1 MKQKFRW
8 LSTVPVQSHH
18 AKAHEDLVPDT
29 GSWLMERHHFIDW
42 KQSSKSCAILLHGSL
57 GCGKTKLMLAFSID
71 WIVIRLTC
79 NRSVV
84 VQQLLDEQKANPEA
98 PKVSYFYCNGSEQ
111 QRTKVQEILGAIA
124 RQLSWNGIDQP
135 PEQAFLDA
143 YSVQRKEAD
152 EKNADQIDHLGV
164 KALTELIPRIVGEGA
179 AVILIDALDECTERL
194 ELLRS
199 IKTIMDKV
207 DVKVIISGRSEVCQD
222 MPKDEFPIHIL
233 IGHGANRDD
242 ILKYVTTE
250 VDRAI
255 IDKRL
260 LRGKVGDQLKETI
273 VRKLNDS
280 AQGMFLWVKLQLQ
293 TLCDDGIKR
302 EKDILIELERNPTEI
317 GQLYESIFDRIT
329 RSGPSS
335 REIAE
340 SVLRWLLVSRRPLT
354 TTTIL
359 EAVSEAGDSDLEK
372 DEVLDVCRNL
382 VVADDET
389 DTFRFAHLSVQ
400 EFLQKK
406 EGFDEDALH
415 TFAALRC
422 LEEFESTRRSKYEDD
437 NARPDPNSTS
447 FYAYAVVNWIYH
459 SLMVEGERREDLV
472 DKLESFLRDEE
483 AFSDWNH
490 DSLESFERQSYFLM
504 DTDFETPCLSGH
516 KATPTFAIAKLGLI
530 SAFDE
535 QEDHLDWN
543 YNNIKGQAP
552 IHVAAFAGHLEIVQ
566 RLIERGM
573 DVNHRGDKDYSP
585 LLAACVGRHRSIVE
599 YLLSL
604 EGVEVNRR
612 SHFGKTP
619 LIAASR
625 AGDEN
630 ICRLLLD
637 KGAIINLQA
646 NNDDT
651 ALTAASECGM
661 LSVVQTLLKHG
672 ADMEIVGRLG
682 GNALLAAAMC
692 REGQWAEI
700 IKLLARAEANLDT
713 QDTVKDTALHMAA
726 QAGELDMVRFLVMKK
741 AKVSIQNIAGKT
753 ALDFACA
760 GNQTKIIEYLLKS
773 GATCEPDTSGRTEL
787 HEGIDGGCDVDI
799 LKLFVSK
806 GVDVNA
812 KDNDGISKFL
822 DLLIASSPLL
832 TSEGAL
838 HLAARRG
845 EHAIVQVLIDA
856 EADMN
861 IKSSSDQTLLHE
873 AARGGS
879 ADVVRR
885 FLTYG
890 VDIEARNKDEQTP
903 LAVACCEPEGSD
915 DVVRVF
921 LDAGAKVVVADKWG
935 YTPLHRLAGNMR
947 RSAAMMLLETGNVD
961 MTARTN
967 SDLSFLDLAAQSGDY
982 ELVRSLLEH
991 GAGTQLEAASKQT
1004 PLHLAVMAEKQDK
1017 VYAIVERLLDEACDV
1032 NARDDH
1038 GCTPLHAYLGLKEG
1052 KENIVRLFFSRG
1064 ADIDVQDNDG
1074 DTVLNCLAEYQ
1085 QPSEPILR
1093 LLLKNGADVNLCN
1106 YEGMT
1111 PLHNLARS
1119 GLASHVRIILE
1130 AGANPMAR
1138 DKHNRQPIQYAAKT
1152 NEATVRALL
1161 DFEADVNVTGSDW
1174 PSPIVYASSEANLQ
1188 VLRLLLDGGADA
1200 RSEDPENPGW
1210 TALHAACKR
1219 VDPDSAFAELLI
1231 ANGADV
1237 NIATTVSKTTPLHN
1251 AVDSAAVVQ
1260 LLLKMGARVDARDSE
1275 NKTPLMCACETVA
1288 SAQVVEILVDADAD
1302 PMIKDKTIGATGLH
1316 YSCFS
1321 DDFAPVV
1328 IASSKCFDIDVRDKF
1343 ESTPLMW
1350 ASWNGHPGAVK
1361 ELLKAGSVDTCVTKA
1376 GGINAF
1382 LYGVM
1387 DGHVEVV
1394 KLLLEHNPGIIAVAD
1409 KRKNTALH
1417 FACREGRLDVLKLL
1431 LDTDAS
1437 NISAVNSRSYTA
1449 FDEAAKG
1456 GHTDIVAFMLAR
1468 DDVDPHHRSARDDT
1482 PLLLAVYTGKKDL
1495 IEVLMNVEGTD
1506 LAHGSTGGMTLFKR
1520 AAFMGLASLCRTLI
1534 EKGVSDCTIP
1544 SKNGGFHPLHYAADS
1559 DDVEVIELLL
1569 SQPGVDKNAASING
1583 YTPLCDA
1590 VRKGYVKSVETLLAH
1605 DVEVDTPDNRGRTPL
1620 LIAAQKSNQDIVKA
1634 LLGAGAKAGLNE
1646 ALSIALT
1653 NRDEEIV
1660 QLLRDAGAVEDLEGF
1675 GIEELI
1681 KMATPTHASKTID
1694 FAAVVEEFQATP
1706 GDENVC
1712 ENPTS

>member
-18 AKAHEDLVPDT
+18 AKAHEDLVTDT

-57 GCGKTKLMLAFSID
+57 GCGKTKLM
-71 WIVIRLTC
+71 
-79 NRSVV
+79 SVV

-98 PKVSYFYCNGSEQ
+98 PKVAYFYCNGSEQ
-111 QRTKVQEILGAIA
+111 QRTKVQEILGAVA

-143 YSVQRKEAD
+143 YSIQRKDAD

-164 KALTELIPRIVGEGA
+164 KALTELISRIVGEGV

-242 ILKYVTTE
+242 IRKYVTTE

-255 IDKRL
+255 LDKRL

-293 TLCDDGIKR
+293 TLCEDGIKR
-302 EKDILIELERNPTEI
+302 EKDVLIELERDPTEI

-372 DEVLDVCRNL
+372 NEVLDVCRNL

-422 LEEFESTRRSKYEDD
+422 LEEFESTRRSKYDDD
-437 NARPDPNSTS
+437 NARPDPNSAS

-459 SLMVEGERREDLV
+459 SLMVKGGRREDLV
-472 DKLESFLRDEE
+472 DKLESFFRDEE

-490 DSLESFERQSYFLM
+490 DSLESDERQNYFLM
-504 DTDFETPCLSGH
+504 DTDFESPCLSGH

-535 QEDHLDWN
+535 QEDLLDWN

-585 LLAACVGRHRSIVE
+585 LLAACVGRHRNIVE

-612 SHFGKTP
+612 SRFGKAP

-637 KGAIINLQA
+637 KGAVINLQA
-646 NNDDT
+646 NDNDT
-651 ALTAASECGM
+651 ALTAASECGK

-672 ADMEIVGRLG
+672 ADTEIVGRLG
-682 GNALLAAAMC
+682 GNALLAAAVC

-700 IKLLARAEANLDT
+700 IKLLARAGANLDT

-726 QAGELDMVRFLVMKK
+726 QAGELEMVRFLVTRK
-741 AKVSIQNIAGKT
+741 AKVSIQNVAGKT
-753 ALDFACA
+753 PLDFACA

-787 HEGIDGGCDVDI
+787 HEAIDGGCDVDI

-812 KDNDGISKFL
+812 KDNDGI
-822 DLLIASSPLL
+822 
-832 TSEGAL
+832 T
-838 HLAARRG
+838 RRG

-861 IKSSSDQTLLHE
+861 IKSSSGQTLLHE

-903 LAVACCEPEGSD
+903 LAVACREPEGSD

-921 LDAGAKVVVADKWG
+921 LDAGAKVVAADKWG

-947 RSAAMMLLETGNVD
+947 RSAAMMLLKTGNVD

-967 SDLSFLDLAAQSGDY
+967 SDRSFLDLAAQSGDY

-991 GAGTQLEAASKQT
+991 GAGIQPEAASKQT

-1017 VYAIVERLLDEACDV
+1017 VYAIVERLLEEGCDV
-1032 NARDDH
+1032 NARNDH
-1038 GCTPLHAYLGLKEG
+1038 GCTPLHAYLSLNEG
-1052 KENIVRLFFSRG
+1052 KENIVQLFFSQG

-1074 DTVLNCLAEYQ
+1074 DTVLNCLTEFK
-1085 QPSEPILR
+1085 QPSELILR
-1093 LLLKNGADVNLCN
+1093 LLLKNGADLNLGN

-1219 VDPDSAFAELLI
+1219 VDPDPAFAELLI
-1231 ANGADV
+1231 VHGADV

-1251 AVDSAAVVQ
+1251 AVNSAAVVQ
-1260 LLLKMGARVDARDSE
+1260 LLLKMGACVDARDSE
-1275 NKTPLMCACETVA
+1275 NKTPLMSACETVA
-1288 SAQVVEILVDADAD
+1288 SAQVVDILIDAGAD
-1302 PMIKDKTIGATGLH
+1302 PMIKDKTYGATGLH

-1328 IASSKCFDIDVRDKF
+1328 IASSKCVEIDVRDKS

-1350 ASWNGHPGAVK
+1350 ASWNAHPGAVK

-1382 LYGVM
+1382 LYAVM
-1387 DGHVEVV
+1387 DGYVEVV
-1394 KLLLEHNPGIIAVAD
+1394 KLLLVHNPGIITAVD

-1437 NISAVNSRSYTA
+1437 NIGAVNSKSYTA

-1468 DDVDPHHRSARDDT
+1468 DDVDPHHRSVRDST

-1495 IEVLMNVEGTD
+1495 IEMLMNVEGTD
-1506 LAHGSTGGMTLFKR
+1506 LAHGSTGGMTLFKM

-1534 EKGVSDCTIP
+1534 EKGVADCTIP
-1544 SKNGGFHPLHYAADS
+1544 SKTGGFYPLHYAATS
-1559 DDVEVIELLL
+1559 GNVEVIELLL
-1569 SQPGVDKNAASING
+1569 SQPGVDKNVVSMNG

-1590 VRKGYVKSVETLLAH
+1590 VRMGREKSVETLLAH
-1605 DVEVDTPDNRGRTPL
+1605 NVEVDTLDNRGRTPL
-1620 LIAAQKSNQDIVKA
+1620 LIASQKSNQNIVKA
-1634 LLGAGAKAGLNE
+1634 LLGAGAKAELND

-1653 NRDEEIV
+1653 NRDEGLV
-1660 QLLRDAGAVEDLEGF
+1660 QLLKNAGAIEQDEDF
-1675 GIEELI
+1675 GIEELM
-1681 KMATPTHASKTID
+1681 KMATLGDVNGIEALGTDTGDTATAKEPQAISG
-1694 FAAVVEEFQATP
+1694 AECVEE
-1706 GDENVC
+1706 DL
-1712 ENPTS
+1712 TS

>member
-1 MKQKFRW
+1 MREEMKQKFRW

-57 GCGKTKLMLAFSID
+57 GCGKTKLM
-71 WIVIRLTC
+71 
-79 NRSVV
+79 SVL

-98 PKVSYFYCNGSEQ
+98 PKVAYFYCNGSEQ

-143 YSVQRKEAD
+143 YSIQRKDAD

-164 KALTELIPRIVGEGA
+164 KALTELIPRIVGEGV
-179 AVILIDALDECTERL
+179 AVVLIDALDECTERL

-199 IKTIMDKV
+199 IKTIVDKV

-242 ILKYVTTE
+242 IRKYVTTE

-255 IDKRL
+255 LDKRL

-293 TLCDDGIKR
+293 TLCEDGIKR
-302 EKDILIELERNPTEI
+302 EKDVLIELERNPTEI

-372 DEVLDVCRNL
+372 NEVLDVCRNL

-406 EGFDEDALH
+406 EGFGEDALH

-422 LEEFESTRRSKYEDD
+422 LEEFESTRRSKYDDD
-437 NARPDPNSTS
+437 NARPDPNSAS

-459 SLMVEGERREDLV
+459 SLMVKGGRREDLV
-472 DKLESFLRDEE
+472 DKLESFFRDEE

-490 DSLESFERQSYFLM
+490 DSLESDERQNYFLM
-504 DTDFETPCLSGH
+504 DTDFESPCLSGH

-535 QEDHLDWN
+535 QEDLLDWN

-573 DVNHRGDKDYSP
+573 DINHRGDKDYSP
-585 LLAACVGRHRSIVE
+585 LLAACVGRHRNIVE

-612 SHFGKTP
+612 SRFGKAP

-637 KGAIINLQA
+637 KGAVINLQA
-646 NNDDT
+646 NDNDT
-651 ALTAASECGM
+651 ALTAASECGK

-672 ADMEIVGRLG
+672 ADTEIVGRLG
-682 GNALLAAAMC
+682 GNALLAAAVC

-700 IKLLARAEANLDT
+700 IKLLARAGANLDA
-713 QDTVKDTALHMAA
+713 QDAVKDTALHMAA

-760 GNQTKIIEYLLKS
+760 GNQTKIIEYLLKN

-787 HEGIDGGCDVDI
+787 HEAIDGGCDVDI

-812 KDNDGISKFL
+812 KDNAGIK
-822 DLLIASSPLL
+822 
-832 TSEGAL
+832 GAL

-861 IKSSSDQTLLHE
+861 IKSSSGQTLLHE

-885 FLTYG
+885 FLAYG

-903 LAVACCEPEGSD
+903 LAVACCESEGSD

-921 LDAGAKVVVADKWG
+921 LDAGAKVVVGDKWG

-947 RSAAMMLLETGNVD
+947 RSAAMMLLENGNVD

-991 GAGTQLEAASKQT
+991 GAGIQPEAASKQT

-1017 VYAIVERLLDEACDV
+1017 VYAIVERLLEEGCDV

-1038 GCTPLHAYLGLKEG
+1038 GCTPLHAYLSLNEG
-1052 KENIVRLFFSRG
+1052 KENIVQLFFSQG

-1074 DTVLNCLAEYQ
+1074 DTVLNCLTEFK
-1085 QPSEPILR
+1085 QPSELILR
-1093 LLLKNGADVNLCN
+1093 LLLKNGADLNLGN

-1161 DFEADVNVTGSDW
+1161 DFKADVNVTGSDW

-1219 VDPDSAFAELLI
+1219 VDPDPAFAELLI
-1231 ANGADV
+1231 VHGADV

-1251 AVDSAAVVQ
+1251 AVNSAAVVQ
-1260 LLLKMGARVDARDSE
+1260 LLLKMGACVDARDSE

-1288 SAQVVEILVDADAD
+1288 SAQVVEILIDAGAD
-1302 PMIKDKTIGATGLH
+1302 PMIKDKTYGATGLH

-1328 IASSKCFDIDVRDKF
+1328 IASSKCVEIDVRDKS

-1350 ASWNGHPGAVK
+1350 ASWNAHPGAVK

-1382 LYGVM
+1382 LYAVM
-1387 DGHVEVV
+1387 DGYVEVV
-1394 KLLLEHNPGIIAVAD
+1394 KLLLVHNPGIITAVD

-1437 NISAVNSRSYTA
+1437 NIGAVNSKSYTA

-1468 DDVDPHHRSARDDT
+1468 DDVDPHHRSVRDST

-1495 IEVLMNVEGTD
+1495 IEMLMNVEGTD
-1506 LAHGSTGGMTLFKR
+1506 LAHGSTGGMTLFKM

-1534 EKGVSDCTIP
+1534 EKGVADCTIP
-1544 SKNGGFHPLHYAADS
+1544 SKTGGFYPLHYAATS
-1559 DDVEVIELLL
+1559 GNVEVIELLL
-1569 SQPGVDKNAASING
+1569 SQPGVDKNVVSMNG

-1590 VRKGYVKSVETLLAH
+1590 VRMGRGKSVETLLAH
-1605 DVEVDTPDNRGRTPL
+1605 NVEVDTPDNRGRTPL
-1620 LIAAQKSNQDIVKA
+1620 LIASQKSNQNIVKA
-1634 LLGAGAKAGLNE
+1634 LLGAGAKAELND

-1653 NRDEEIV
+1653 NRDEGLV
-1660 QLLRDAGAVEDLEGF
+1660 QLLKNAGAIEQDEDF
-1675 GIEELI
+1675 GIEELM
-1681 KMATPTHASKTID
+1681 KMATLGDVNGIEALGTDTGDTATAKEPQAISG
-1694 FAAVVEEFQATP
+1694 AECVEE
-1706 GDENVC
+1706 DL
-1712 ENPTS
+1712 TS

>member
-1 MKQKFRW
+1 M
-8 LSTVPVQSHH
+8 V
-18 AKAHEDLVPDT
+18 
-29 GSWLMERHHFIDW
+29 
-42 KQSSKSCAILLHGSL
+42 SC
-57 GCGKTKLMLAFSID
+57 K
-71 WIVIRLTC
+71 
-79 NRSVV
+79 N
-84 VQQLLDEQKANPEA
+84 
-98 PKVSYFYCNGSEQ
+98 
-111 QRTKVQEILGAIA
+111 IA
-124 RQLSWNGIDQP
+124 D
-135 PEQAFLDA
+135 
-143 YSVQRKEAD
+143 
-152 EKNADQIDHLGV
+152 
-164 KALTELIPRIVGEGA
+164 PR
-179 AVILIDALDECTERL
+179 R
-194 ELLRS
+194 
-199 IKTIMDKV
+199 
-207 DVKVIISGRSEVCQD
+207 
-222 MPKDEFPIHIL
+222 
-233 IGHGANRDD
+233 
-242 ILKYVTTE
+242 
-250 VDRAI
+250 
-255 IDKRL
+255 
-260 LRGKVGDQLKETI
+260 
-273 VRKLNDS
+273 
-280 AQGMFLWVKLQLQ
+280 FLWVKLQLQ
-293 TLCDDGIKR
+293 TLCEDGIKR
-302 EKDILIELERNPTEI
+302 EKDVLIELERNPTEI

-372 DEVLDVCRNL
+372 NEVLDVCRNL

-422 LEEFESTRRSKYEDD
+422 LEEFESTRRSNYDDD
-437 NARPDPNSTS
+437 NARPDPNSAS

-459 SLMVEGERREDLV
+459 SLMVKGGRREDLV
-472 DKLESFLRDEE
+472 DKLESFFRDEE

-490 DSLESFERQSYFLM
+490 DSLESDERQNYFLM
-504 DTDFETPCLSGH
+504 DTDFESPCLSGH

-535 QEDHLDWN
+535 QEDLLDWN

-573 DVNHRGDKDYSP
+573 DINHRGDKDYSP
-585 LLAACVGRHRSIVE
+585 LLAACVGRHRNIVE

-612 SHFGKTP
+612 SRFGKAP

-637 KGAIINLQA
+637 KGAVINLQA
-646 NNDDT
+646 NDNDT
-651 ALTAASECGM
+651 ALTAASECGK

-672 ADMEIVGRLG
+672 ADTEIVGRLG
-682 GNALLAAAMC
+682 GNALLAAAVC

-700 IKLLARAEANLDT
+700 IKLLARAGANLDA
-713 QDTVKDTALHMAA
+713 QDAVKDTALHMAA

-760 GNQTKIIEYLLKS
+760 GNQTKIIEYLLKN

-787 HEGIDGGCDVDI
+787 HEAIDGGCDVDI

-812 KDNDGISKFL
+812 KDNAGIK
-822 DLLIASSPLL
+822 
-832 TSEGAL
+832 GAL

-845 EHAIVQVLIDA
+845 EHAIMQVLIDA

-861 IKSSSDQTLLHE
+861 IKSSSGQTLLHE

-885 FLTYG
+885 FLAYG

-903 LAVACCEPEGSD
+903 LAVACCESEGSD

-921 LDAGAKVVVADKWG
+921 LYAGAKVVVGDKWG

-947 RSAAMMLLETGNVD
+947 RSAAMMLLENGNVD

-991 GAGTQLEAASKQT
+991 GAGIQPEAASKQT

-1017 VYAIVERLLDEACDV
+1017 VYAIVERLLEEGCDV

-1038 GCTPLHAYLGLKEG
+1038 GCTPLHAYLSLNEG
-1052 KENIVRLFFSRG
+1052 KENIVQLFFSQG

-1074 DTVLNCLAEYQ
+1074 DTVLNCLTEFK
-1085 QPSEPILR
+1085 QPSELILR
-1093 LLLKNGADVNLCN
+1093 LLLKNGADLNLGN

-1130 AGANPMAR
+1130 AGANSMAR

-1219 VDPDSAFAELLI
+1219 VDPDPAFAELLI
-1231 ANGADV
+1231 VHGADV

-1251 AVDSAAVVQ
+1251 AVNSAAVVQ
-1260 LLLKMGARVDARDSE
+1260 LLLKMGACVDARDSE

-1288 SAQVVEILVDADAD
+1288 SAQVVEILIDAGAD
-1302 PMIKDKTIGATGLH
+1302 PMIKDKTYGATGLH

-1328 IASSKCFDIDVRDKF
+1328 IASSKCVEIDVRDKS

-1350 ASWNGHPGAVK
+1350 ASWNAHPGAVK

-1382 LYGVM
+1382 LYAVM
-1387 DGHVEVV
+1387 DGYVEVV
-1394 KLLLEHNPGIIAVAD
+1394 KLLFVHNPGIITAVD

-1437 NISAVNSRSYTA
+1437 NIGAVNSNSYTA

-1456 GHTDIVAFMLAR
+1456 GYTDIVAFMLAR
-1468 DDVDPHHRSARDDT
+1468 DDVDPHHRSVRDST

-1495 IEVLMNVEGTD
+1495 IEMLMNVKGTD
-1506 LAHGSTGGMTLFKR
+1506 LAHGSTGGMTLFKM

-1534 EKGVSDCTIP
+1534 EKGVADCTIP
-1544 SKNGGFHPLHYAADS
+1544 SKTGGFYPLHYAATS
-1559 DDVEVIELLL
+1559 GNVEVIELLL
-1569 SQPGVDKNAASING
+1569 SQPGVDKNVVSMNG

-1590 VRKGYVKSVETLLAH
+1590 VRMGREKSVETLLAH
-1605 DVEVDTPDNRGRTPL
+1605 NVEVDTPDNRGRTPL
-1620 LIAAQKSNQDIVKA
+1620 LIASQKSNQNIVKA
-1634 LLGAGAKAGLNE
+1634 LLGAGAKAELND

-1653 NRDEEIV
+1653 NRDEGLV
-1660 QLLRDAGAVEDLEGF
+1660 QLLKNAGAIEKDEGF
-1675 GIEELI
+1675 GIEELM
-1681 KMATPTHASKTID
+1681 KMATLGDVFGIEAPGTDTGDTATAKEPQAISG
-1694 FAAVVEEFQATP
+1694 AECVEE
-1706 GDENVC
+1706 DL
-1712 ENPTS
+1712 TS